1 MERKS
6 FQRIFVLKDFRSIFV
21 LKNSCFISIPSLRF
35 LFRRVFDFPT
45 APTKVVHIATKC
57 FTIRSRNGFGWFHMI
72 KKSQKIFQ
80 KIFWCEKF
88 WKESIQPQ
96 VPLRLP
102 CYDFTSVTHHLVT
115 PNPSFHKKILKIQ
128 KTLLTWL
135 DPLGSIQGQIK
146 KGFVFFWK
154 CWVSKLRRQSISMVW
169 RAVCTRLRYIFTAA
183 CWSAITSD
191 SIFMVSSCRHQS
203 ELRRFF
209 RICSN
214 LHSCS
219 PLWSS
224 L

>member
-1 MERKS
+1 MKKNFLS
-6 FQRIFVLKDFRSIFV
+6 KNFFFFFRSIFQ
-21 LKNSCFISIPSLRF
+21 
-35 LFRRVFDFPT
+35 VFDFTT
-45 APTKVVHIATKC
+45 APTKVVHIAIKC
-57 FTIRSRNGFGWFHMI
+57 FTIRSRNGFGWFHLI
-72 KKSQKIFQ
+72 KKSQKFLWFERNQ
-80 KIFWCEKF
+80 KIFSLQKGQNSKISKIFF

-115 PNPSFHKKILKIQ
+115 SSSQFHRKRVKILNFSLKL
-128 KTLLTWL
+128 KR
-135 DPLGSIQGQIK
+135 K
-146 KGFVFFWK
+146 
-154 CWVSKLRRQSISMVW
+154 KLRRQSISMVW

-219 PLWSS
+219 PLSSS

>member
-1 MERKS
+1 MYS
-6 FQRIFVLKDFRSIFV
+6 FF
-21 LKNSCFISIPSLRF
+21 
-35 LFRRVFDFPT
+35 
-45 APTKVVHIATKC
+45 
-57 FTIRSRNGFGWFHMI
+57 
-72 KKSQKIFQ
+72 
-80 KIFWCEKF
+80 F

-115 PNPSFHKKILKIQ
+115 QNSVIDRKIVKVFSFSLNSKMK
-128 KTLLTWL
+128 
-135 DPLGSIQGQIK
+135 
-146 KGFVFFWK
+146 
-154 CWVSKLRRQSISMVW
+154 KLRRQSISMVW

-219 PLWSS
+219 PLSSS

>member
-1 MERKS
+1 MVSGGSIWSKKVKS
-6 FQRIFVLKDFRSIFV
+6 FSKISWECEG
-21 LKNSCFISIPSLRF
+21 KNS
-35 LFRRVFDFPT
+35 
-45 APTKVVHIATKC
+45 
-57 FTIRSRNGFGWFHMI
+57 
-72 KKSQKIFQ
+72 KIFEFLWTIHSILFFC
-80 KIFWCEKF
+80 IFKNLWILSVMYSFFF

-115 PNPSFHKKILKIQ
+115 QNSVIDRKIVKVFSFSLNSKMK
-128 KTLLTWL
+128 
-135 DPLGSIQGQIK
+135 
-146 KGFVFFWK
+146 
-154 CWVSKLRRQSISMVW
+154 KLRRQSISMVW

-219 PLWSS
+219 PLSSS

>member
-1 MERKS
+1 MN
-6 FQRIFVLKDFRSIFV
+6 LKDSWPRRGSVRFGFVWSI
-21 LKNSCFISIPSLRF
+21 R
-35 LFRRVFDFPT
+35 T
-45 APTKVVHIATKC
+45 
-57 FTIRSRNGFGWFHMI
+57 
-72 KKSQKIFQ
+72 QKREAKTF
-80 KIFWCEKF
+80 EKF

-115 PNPSFHKKILKIQ
+115 HHSEFHRKIVKLFAFSLEKSFWDDFKFKMK
-128 KTLLTWL
+128 
-135 DPLGSIQGQIK
+135 
-146 KGFVFFWK
+146 
-154 CWVSKLRRQSISMVW
+154 KLRRQSISMVW

-219 PLWSS
+219 PLSSS

>member
-1 MERKS
+1 MRMWRKE
-6 FQRIFVLKDFRSIFV
+6 FKDFWISVNYTF
-21 LKNSCFISIPSLRF
+21 NSFF
-35 LFRRVFDFPT
+35 LY
-45 APTKVVHIATKC
+45 
-57 FTIRSRNGFGWFHMI
+57 
-72 KKSQKIFQ
+72 FQ
-80 KIFWCEKF
+80 KLMNSLCDVFIFF

-115 PNPSFHKKILKIQ
+115 QNSVIDRKIVKVFSFSLNSKMK
-128 KTLLTWL
+128 
-135 DPLGSIQGQIK
+135 
-146 KGFVFFWK
+146 
-154 CWVSKLRRQSISMVW
+154 KLRRQSISMVW

-219 PLWSS
+219 PLSSS